1 MLMTVILCGEC
12 ISQTFL
18 FNLLVT
24 ILGEAYISILV
35 QPMEK
40 FRFRY
45 KSEMVGTHG
54 SLLGVFNGR
63 KRNKNNVPTVKVSV
77 LNFNKQDYQKICGIV

>member
-1 MLMTVILCGEC
+1 M
-12 ISQTFL
+12 
-18 FNLLVT
+18 
-24 ILGEAYISILV
+24 ILGEPYLSIMV

-54 SLLGVFNGR
+54 SLLGVYTGR
-63 KRNKNNVPTVKVSV
+63 KRNKNNVPTVKVIMLISIQQTY
-77 LNFNKQDYQKICGIV
+77 L

>member
-1 MLMTVILCGEC
+1 MLMIVVLCGDC

-63 KRNKNNVPTVKVSV
+63 KRNKNNVPTVKVNV
-77 LNFNKQDYQKICGIV
+77 LNFIIYKQDY

>member
-1 MLMTVILCGEC
+1 MENVYQI
-12 ISQTFL
+12 L

-24 ILGEAYISILV
+24 ALGEAYISILV

-54 SLLGVFNGR
+54 SLLGIFNSGR
-63 KRNKNNVPTVKVSV
+63 KRNKNNVPTVKVST
-77 LNFNKQDYQKICGIV
+77 LNSI

>member
-1 MLMTVILCGEC
+1 MLVILLFGKC
-12 ISQTFL
+12 ISNFF

-24 ILGEAYISILV
+24 ILGEPYISVLV

-54 SLLGVFNGR
+54 SLLGVYNGR
-63 KRNKNNVPTVKVSV
+63 KRNKNNVPTVKVI
-77 LNFNKQDYQKICGIV
+77 LC